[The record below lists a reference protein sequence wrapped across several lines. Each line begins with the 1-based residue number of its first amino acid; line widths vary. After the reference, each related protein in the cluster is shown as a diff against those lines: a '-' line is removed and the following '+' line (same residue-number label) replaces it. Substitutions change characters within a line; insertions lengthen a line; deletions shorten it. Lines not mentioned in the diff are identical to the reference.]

1 MVQRPLAPR
10 TIVPVQTM
18 SARALNVGRVIGA
31 ARPKPHV
38 RDGRTLLWQILWLPF
53 WLGSDVPA
61 PHLPTRDSAPPAH
74 LGLAGIQAARLLTSM
89 ARRIWLQWIITIVAR
104 GAWLV
109 LLVGC
114 GWLMVELAGGPELV
128 APPLVWIAALSLIL
142 SAIFAAVTRPTR
154 WRVARMLDRGFGLH
168 ERMTTAL
175 MNLGREVP
183 AEGERARIVYLQ
195 VADAA
200 NVAMILRQHPTFRIG
215 LPVRE
220 IVLATVFGLTFAAL
234 LFARGV
240 GGGIPV
246 TDSGLV
252 PAFVP
257 AVARI
262 AAEAEQVAAEA
273 PAPAGDAPS
282 VAEVQERARRSH
294 EAQRDL
300 QTLGD
305 ALEDHAVTRQ
315 ASQEIAAGDYEQAA
329 ESLRDLG
336 DQADQLSP
344 ASRQA
349 LASDLDS
356 AAEQM
361 SESSAALSSAANE
374 AAEGLRSGGEP
385 AQSGVRQL
393 GDAVESTGDEVIPQ
407 EELAGQMDQ
416 ARSASASSNEQVD
429 QAADGQ
435 QDGQASSSE
444 TSDTGEQSEQG
455 QQAADNAGEGE
466 AGGSETGQEQQP
478 GDPGRGADAQPGEG
492 QPEQRDGAA
501 APGENPGDAEG
512 DGNGERQADESG
524 AAGAPGD
531 QAEQAGDASNPANGQ
546 PSDEASGEAGSGE
559 SGDSEA
565 AQAGS
570 GAGSGDGEQT
580 GAQPDGA
587 GSGENPE
594 AEGVP
599 AEQRVS
605 EEEVAGGQS
614 AGEDGEGEANDTEAI
629 SLSGS
634 AGQGIQTGSDSGSA
648 SLGNGAGSASGGGSA
663 SQGEVGES
671 GPDSNRVPPEYKPIV
686 ESYFSDPAAP

>member
-1 MVQRPLAPR
+1 MVHRPLAPP
-10 TIVPVQTM
+10 TIAPVQ
-18 SARALNVGRVIGA
+18 SLRARARTAGRVLGA
-31 ARPKPHV
+31 ARPKAPV
-38 RDGRTLLWQILWLPF
+38 RDGRVLLWQILWLPF

-61 PHLPTRDSAPPAH
+61 PYLPTRDSAPPAH
-74 LGLAGIQAARLLTSM
+74 LGLAGIQAARLMTSM
-89 ARRIWLQWIITIVAR
+89 SRRIWLQWIITIVAR

-114 GWLMVELAGGPELV
+114 GWLVVELAGGPALNA
-128 APPLVWIAALSLIL
+128 APMVWIATLSVLL

-200 NVAMILRQHPTFRIG
+200 NVAMILRQHPAFRIG

-257 AVARI
+257 AVERI

-273 PAPAGDAPS
+273 PAPAVDAPS
-282 VAEVQERARRSH
+282 IAEVQERARRAH

-300 QTLGD
+300 QTLGE

-315 ASQEIAAGDYEQAA
+315 ASQEIASGDYDQAA
-329 ESLRDLG
+329 ESLRELG
-336 DQADQLSP
+336 NQADQLSP

-349 LASDLDS
+349 LASDLSS

-374 AAEGLRSGGEP
+374 AAEGLRTGGEP
-385 AQSGVRQL
+385 AQSGVKQL

-416 ARSASASSNEQVD
+416 ARSASASSSEQVD

-435 QDGQASSSE
+435 QDSQASSSE

-466 AGGSETGQEQQP
+466 AGGSEAGQEPQAGEP
-478 GDPGRGADAQPGEG
+478 GEGADAQPGEG

-512 DGNGERQADESG
+512 EGSGERQADEPG

-546 PSDEASGEAGSGE
+546 PSDEASGDAGSGE
-559 SGDSEA
+559 SGDSDA
-565 AQAGS
+565 AQSGS
-570 GAGSGDGEQT
+570 GAGSGDGEQS
-580 GAQPDGA
+580 GAQPEGA

-605 EEEVAGGQS
+605 DTKGTGGQS
-614 AGEDGEGEANDTEAI
+614 ADGEGEVNDAEAI